1 MNTVNWS
8 RVLVKKV
15 LPWGTSLM
23 VQWLRHCVSKAGD
36 TGLTLVGELG
46 SHMSH
51 ETVKKKRKFPP
62 EN

>member
-8 RVLVKKV
+8 RVLVKNV

-36 TGLTLVGELG
+36 TGSTPGWG
-46 SHMSH
+46 TRIPHA
-51 ETVKKKRKFPP
+51 P
-62 EN
+62 